1 MLEEVEALPIQTLGR
16 RESSTS
22 GADDTAV
29 GQVASPEWQSFRSV
43 SFVELRYTLPS
54 HVDIISPFVDQLM
67 RFISR
72 YRGPDE
78 SKFEIDLALREAL
91 ANAIVHGNL
100 EDLHKRVY
108 VKCRC
113 TTDGEVSITVED
125 EGYGFKSDEVQDP
138 SSPENRLHTCG
149 QAIYLITMLMDELH
163 FEQGGSVLHMS
174 KRANGRPGAVPLN
187 IHHFAE
193 GAA

>member
-1 MLEEVEALPIQTLGR
+1 MLEEVEVVPIQTLGR
-16 RESSTS
+16 RESSAS
-22 GADDTAV
+22 GVEDTEV

-54 HVDIISPFVDQLM
+54 HLDIISAFVDELM

-72 YRGPDE
+72 YRGPEE
-78 SKFEIDLALREAL
+78 SSCEIELALREAL

-125 EGYGFKSDEVQDP
+125 EGC
-138 SSPENRLHTCG
+138 SPGTGTRGREGERSRSPTTRLCRQT
-149 QAIYLITMLMDELH
+149 
-163 FEQGGSVLHMS
+163 
-174 KRANGRPGAVPLN
+174 
-187 IHHFAE
+187 
-193 GAA
+193 